1 MDLCLFAFMRS
12 SSRETT
18 AANSKNLKKKL
29 KHRELASA
37 QRKSRK
43 LNKLADLNKAF
54 LDEAI
59 ELSKV
64 VESNESSDTNCEDST
79 GD

>member
-1 MDLCLFAFMRS
+1 VIFVSIRPSELNFQ
-12 SSRETT
+12 EV
-18 AANSKNLKKKL
+18 NLGNT
-29 KHRELASA
+29 

-43 LNKLADLNKAF
+43 LIKLADLNKAL

-64 VESNESSDTNCEDST
+64 VESNESSDTNCEDRRLILH
-79 GD
+79 